1 MNKASNIVFNKSDFR
16 TPEEFYSVL
25 FQQIKALIENR
36 QLFTFHENPTIRGI
50 YVLQFGPSEITE
62 DTLFPVWL
70 DAEEIASVTTFNQL
84 RDYQDAKEF
93 VENFENPKDIDDDF
107 GVTPKKKKDDGDY
120 DA

>member
-36 QLFTFHENPTIRGI
+36 QIFTFHENPSMRGL

-84 RDYQDAKEF
+84 RDYHDAKDFIEK
-93 VENFENPKDIDDDF
+93 FENHEVDDEF
-107 GVTPKKKKDDGDY
+107 GLKQKKKKDDDGGC